1 VTAFK
6 HRFTFAEDV
15 QTFYQMVRNYCRAV
29 RHASVD
35 RPVNGKFHPA
45 DELAEKISA
54 LMSDYT
60 NGDRL
65 MALASLVSATAE
77 SFREHQQAERRI
89 C

>member
-1 VTAFK
+1 
-6 HRFTFAEDV
+6 
-15 QTFYQMVRNYCRAV
+15 MVRNYCCGV
-29 RHASVD
+29 RKASSG
-35 RPVNGKFHPA
+35 RPVGEKFHPA

-65 MALASLVSATAE
+65 MALASLVSAAAE
-77 SFREHQQAERRI
+77 SFRDHQEAERRI